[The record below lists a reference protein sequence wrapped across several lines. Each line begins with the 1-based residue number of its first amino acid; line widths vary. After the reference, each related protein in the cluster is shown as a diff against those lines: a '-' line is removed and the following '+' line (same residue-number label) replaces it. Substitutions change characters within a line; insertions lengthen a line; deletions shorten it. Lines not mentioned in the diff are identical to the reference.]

1 MEQHGVGSRGG
12 QCRRGFFFLLRD
24 HMTRDVAGIGLGLRY
39 DLATELLERRPKS
52 VAWVEIHP
60 ENYIDRGG
68 RYQEMLE
75 LARGHWPVV
84 THGLSTCLGSVERF
98 DTSYLRE
105 LGAFLTD
112 LAIPWHSEHLCLGG
126 VDDRFFHDLLPLP
139 FTEEAA
145 QIASQRLTEVRD
157 AIGVPLALENVSYYA
172 PQSPDGLAEADF
184 VVEVLESA
192 DAKLL
197 LDVNNIY
204 VNGRNFGFDPKA
216 YIDKMPM
223 ERVVQI
229 HVAGHFLR
237 DDGLRID
244 THGEPVPNDVYELL
258 DYTLCKTGPVPVL
271 LERDNNVPPLD
282 DLLSEVDELW
292 TIYHNAT
299 GADDAR

>member
-1 MEQHGVGSRGG
+1 
-12 QCRRGFFFLLRD
+12 
-24 HMTRDVAGIGLGLRY
+24 MTRDVAGIGLGLRY

-75 LARGHWPVV
+75 LAREQWPVV
-84 THGLSTCLGSVERF
+84 THGLSTCLGSVEPF

-105 LGAFLTD
+105 LGAFLTN

-139 FTEEAA
+139 FTAEAA

-172 PQSPDGLAEADF
+172 PQGPDGLAEADF

-216 YIDKMPM
+216 YIDKIPM

-244 THGEPVPNDVYELL
+244 THGEPVPDDVYELL
-258 DYTLCKTGPVPVL
+258 DYTLRKTGPVPVL

-282 DLLSEVDELW
+282 ELLSEVDELW
-292 TIYHNAT
+292 TIYRNAT